1 VTILRAHDD
10 SLQYPAVLAKTQDIH
25 RLSHGQTKWPTF
37 NHNVDLRTNFQL
49 LTD

>member
-1 VTILRAHDD
+1 MMIVNNIR
-10 SLQYPAVLAKTQDIH
+10 

-37 NHNVDLRTNFQL
+37 NHNVEFPTNFQL